1 MNYNWNWRIFWE
13 PSADGKGTWMLTI
26 IHGLGWS
33 IATAICAG
41 IIAFLLGSALGVIR
55 TTPNKWAVRLG
66 NAYVEF
72 FRNIP
77 LLVQLFLWFFVLPE
91 LLPKAMGTAI
101 KQMTPPWASFV
112 PAVIGLGLFTAA
124 RVSEQ
129 VRAGIQA
136 LPRGQGMAGT
146 ALGLTLPQTYRYVLL
161 PMAYRIILPPLTS
174 ETMNLIKNT
183 SVALTIG
190 LVELTAAARSVQEF
204 TFQVFEAF
212 TAATVIYIIVNLIV
226 VNLMRWL
233 ERSVSRCP
241 VSSVRRSPREPT
253 EMGGLDFNVIERS
266 CGYLFR
272 EGMTFTL
279 TLTGLAALGGIIFGT
294 LLAMMRLSSHKW
306 LQLPATGYVNLMR
319 SIPLLLVI
327 FWFYFLV
334 PYIGAWIVGSS
345 TPIKVGAFASSVI
358 TFTLFEA
365 AYYSEI
371 MRAASSRFRAARCG
385 RAMRS
390 GSTTGSRCATSS
402 CRRRFATCCRS
413 C

>member
-1 MNYNWNWRIFWE
+1 M
-13 PSADGKGTWMLTI
+13 
-26 IHGLGWS
+26 
-33 IATAICAG
+33 
-41 IIAFLLGSALGVIR
+41 IR

-91 LLPKAMGTAI
+91 LLPKALGTAI

-161 PMAYRIILPPLTS
+161 PMAFRIIMPPLTS

-190 LVELTAAARSVQEF
+190 LVELTAAARSMQEF

-212 TAATVIYIIVNLIV
+212 TAATVIYIVVNLIV

-233 ERSVSRCP
+233 ETSVSRAGFHRP
-241 VSSVRRSPREPT
+241 AGRRGSPLRWAVF
-253 EMGGLDFNVIERS
+253 DFNVIERS
-266 CGYLFR
+266 L
-272 EGMTFTL
+272 
-279 TLTGLAALGGIIFGT
+279 GLPVPGGDDLHADADRAGGAGRHHLRHAAGDD
-294 LLAMMRLSSHKW
+294 AAVVAQVAVSCRP
-306 LQLPATGYVNLMR
+306 PAT
-319 SIPLLLVI
+319 
-327 FWFYFLV
+327 
-334 PYIGAWIVGSS
+334 S
-345 TPIKVGAFASSVI
+345 T
-358 TFTLFEA
+358 
-365 AYYSEI
+365 
-371 MRAASSRFRAARCG
+371 
-385 RAMRS
+385 
-390 GSTTGSRCATSS
+390 
-402 CRRRFATCCRS
+402 
-413 C
+413 